1 MLILV
6 SGERVVIYGDLSF
19 GREQRRGCLPERLD
33 RWVDLFFYIAIGK
46 FWERLTSAI
55 EIYRIVSSKSL
66 ESSGD
71 VIKPSGGETILV
83 APTADDGGAK
93 QGGKCC

>member
-1 MLILV
+1 MDSRHQLVIVIIL
-6 SGERVVIYGDLSF
+6 D
-19 GREQRRGCLPERLD
+19 
-33 RWVDLFFYIAIGK
+33 
-46 FWERLTSAI
+46 
-55 EIYRIVSSKSL
+55 IYRIVSSKSL

-93 QGGKCC
+93 SSSKCC

>member
-1 MLILV
+1 MSELAYQMDSRHQLVIVIIL
-6 SGERVVIYGDLSF
+6 D
-19 GREQRRGCLPERLD
+19 
-33 RWVDLFFYIAIGK
+33 
-46 FWERLTSAI
+46 
-55 EIYRIVSSKSL
+55 IYRIVSSKSL

-93 QGGKCC
+93 SGSKCC

>member
-1 MLILV
+1 MLFART
-6 SGERVVIYGDLSF
+6 SSLST
-19 GREQRRGCLPERLD
+19 CPAS
-33 RWVDLFFYIAIGK
+33 W
-46 FWERLTSAI
+46 LTSD
-55 EIYRIVSSKSL
+55 IYRIVSSKSL

-83 APTADDGGAK
+83 TPTADDGGAK

>member
-1 MLILV
+1 MVYQTHNRRQLVIVIIL
-6 SGERVVIYGDLSF
+6 D
-19 GREQRRGCLPERLD
+19 
-33 RWVDLFFYIAIGK
+33 
-46 FWERLTSAI
+46 
-55 EIYRIVSSKSL
+55 IYRIVSSKSL

-93 QGGKCC
+93 SGSKCC

>member
-1 MLILV
+1 MLMP
-6 SGERVVIYGDLSF
+6 SD
-19 GREQRRGCLPERLD
+19 
-33 RWVDLFFYIAIGK
+33 
-46 FWERLTSAI
+46 
-55 EIYRIVSSKSL
+55 IYRIVSSKSL

-83 APTADDGGAK
+83 TPTADDGGQK

>member
-1 MLILV
+1 MSELAYQMDSRHQLVIVIIL
-6 SGERVVIYGDLSF
+6 D
-19 GREQRRGCLPERLD
+19 
-33 RWVDLFFYIAIGK
+33 
-46 FWERLTSAI
+46 
-55 EIYRIVSSKSL
+55 IYRIVSSKSL

-93 QGGKCC
+93 SSSKCC

>member
-1 MLILV
+1 MDASNVESAFQNILTGKPYLPTRV
-6 SGERVVIYGDLSF
+6 S
-19 GREQRRGCLPERLD
+19 
-33 RWVDLFFYIAIGK
+33 IAD
-46 FWERLTSAI
+46 ETL

>member
-1 MLILV
+1 MT
-6 SGERVVIYGDLSF
+6 D
-19 GREQRRGCLPERLD
+19 
-33 RWVDLFFYIAIGK
+33 
-46 FWERLTSAI
+46 
-55 EIYRIVSSKSL
+55 IYRIVSSKSL

-83 APTADDGGAK
+83 TPTADDGGQK

>member
-1 MLILV
+1 MIIL
-6 SGERVVIYGDLSF
+6 D
-19 GREQRRGCLPERLD
+19 
-33 RWVDLFFYIAIGK
+33 
-46 FWERLTSAI
+46 
-55 EIYRIVSSKSL
+55 IYRIVSSKSL

-93 QGGKCC
+93 SGSKCC